1 MDMKWRDRVEAGQAL
16 AKKMIEYKDKPIVV
30 YGLPRGGVVVAAEV
44 ARALN
49 APLDLIIARKI
60 GHPFN
65 PEYAIGAVT
74 EDGEPVFNEA
84 EVTQLDWVWLDK
96 AVEEQ
101 RAEARRRRLSYLG
114 KQKPATIK
122 NKTAVLVDDGVA
134 TGLTYKAAIAE
145 LKTRKP
151 AKIIA
156 AMPVAPA
163 DSAVEIEAEVDEIIC
178 LIHEEYFLGAVGN
191 YYEYF
196 EQVEDNEV
204 IDILSEFK
212 YD

>member
-1 MDMKWRDRVEAGQAL
+1 
-16 AKKMIEYKDKPIVV
+16 MI

-44 ARALN
+44 AHALN

-74 EDGEPVFNEA
+74 EKGTPVFNEA
-84 EVTQLDWVWLDK
+84 EASQVDSTWLSK

-101 RAEARRRRLSYLG
+101 RAEAKRRRKSYLG
-114 KQKPATIK
+114 NQEPISVKD
-122 NKTAVLVDDGVA
+122 KTAVLVDDGIA
-134 TGLTYKAAIAE
+134 TGLTYKAAITE
-145 LKTRKP
+145 LKNRKP
-151 AKIIA
+151 AKIVA
-156 AMPVAPA
+156 AVPVAPA
-163 DSAVEIEAEVDEIIC
+163 DSAAEIEAEIDEIVC
-178 LIHEEYFLGAVGN
+178 LLCEEYFLGAVGN